1 MESDRSQLVLF
12 LGTKLGLCWPPK
24 LPVLREP
31 KNASPNCTGG
41 NRKRTKPRTKP
52 PNDRQR
58 PAALTH
64 PCSSGGTTARPG
76 DARTRR
82 RCGAA
87 GARRWPRSPTTCHL
101 HEERGEQ
108 VSGRRYISEGSARP
122 GSGARRVLVP
132 SPDAMVFGSRQ
143 ERERGGQRWSVGLG
157 WGAGGGGVDAVK
169 IRMESGVWGWSAG
182 VNSNSAAAR

>member
-12 LGTKLGLCWPPK
+12 LGTKLGRCWPPK

-31 KNASPNCTGG
+31 KNASPNCAGG
-41 NRKRTKPRTKP
+41 SPKCTKPRTKP

-122 GSGARRVLVP
+122 GSRARRARTFSGRHGV
-132 SPDAMVFGSRQ
+132 RQ
-143 ERERGGQRWSVGLG
+143 ERERERARASG
-157 WGAGGGGVDAVK
+157 WGGGRGWE
-169 IRMESGVWGWSAG
+169 EST
-182 VNSNSAAAR
+182 R